1 MNQMRRNFI
10 ISFMALLFW
19 FALAHAQETK
29 PRSESP
35 SSTDERLRE
44 KAFDLLES
52 LADQIGT
59 LQSAENRARL
69 GSNIA
74 ASLWSHDEK
83 RARSLLVSVRNDLNT
98 VLQNTADDQIEGPT
112 RAVFLQLRVDTVE
125 RIARYDADLALE
137 FLKATEPSSD
147 VSLPYNLAETER
159 GLEMRLAK
167 QLINESPEMA
177 LKLARKML
185 ARGFSY
191 DLATLLRQMNRK
203 QKEQALILYK
213 EIVAKLRDADLLHDS
228 SAFYFAL
235 QLTSSFRPPAA
246 DEQTFRE
253 LIGVFIAAALSRGCD
268 KKTSGEDEKAWF
280 CDQVGG
286 LLPEIAKVDPSAA
299 AKLKHWAQEDEDSQP
314 GWSSEAYEELNEI
327 AESGSV
333 DDILALVAKYPE
345 MKNVINSR
353 AMSKA
358 LMSADLE
365 RARKIATELDDLE
378 TRQYLLAQIDRAQ
391 KLASMNDE
399 KLAEVQQTL
408 NTIPRAE
415 ERLRY
420 LMAVANK
427 IGANDRKAAL
437 KLLDQ
442 ADQIVDNLKP
452 GKRQT
457 EAQVGLAMM
466 YCLEKS
472 DRGLAIME
480 SLMPKLNDLVTAAV
494 KLDGY
499 ENHYL
504 RDGEWNMSNEGTVGQ
519 FLTAMAQNAGYFAW
533 CDFDR
538 ALSVAAQ
545 FERPELRMMAQL
557 KLAQAVLAGPSKRL
571 QMADPLMRYGYTQ

>member
-1 MNQMRRNFI
+1 MTQMRRTYLVSAI
-10 ISFMALLFW
+10 ALLVCFG
-19 FALAHAQETK
+19 LAHGQETK
-29 PRSESP
+29 PNSENR

-83 RARSLLVSVRNDLNT
+83 RARSLLVSVRNDINT
-98 VLQNTADDQIEGPT
+98 VLQNTADGQSESQT
-112 RAVFLQLRVDTVE
+112 RVVFLQLRVDTVE

-213 EIVAKLRDADLLHDS
+213 EIVAKLSDADIPRDS
-228 SAFYFAL
+228 TAYYFAL
-235 QLTSSFRPPAA
+235 DLVHSFKPPAA

-253 LIGVFIAAALSRGCD
+253 LIGVFIARALAAGCAN
-268 KKTSGEDEKAWF
+268 KTSVEDENGWF
-280 CDQVGG
+280 CEQVGR
-286 LLPEIAKVDPSAA
+286 LLPKIAKVDPSAA
-299 AKLKHWAQEDEDSQP
+299 AKLKHWAQEEVDSQP
-314 GWSSEAYEELNEI
+314 GWSPEAYEELNEVV
-327 AESGSV
+327 ESGTL
-333 DDILALVAKYPE
+333 DDVLALAAKYPE
-345 MKNVINSR
+345 MKNVINER
-353 AMSKA
+353 AMEKA
-358 LMSADLE
+358 LMAGDLE
-365 RARKIATELDDLE
+365 RARKIAEGLDDSE

-391 KLASMNDE
+391 KLAAINDE

-408 NTIPRAE
+408 NTIPGAE
-415 ERLRY
+415 QRLRY
-420 LMAVANK
+420 LMAMANQ
-427 IGANDRKAAL
+427 IGANDQKAAL

-442 ADQIVDNLKP
+442 ANQIVDNLKP
-452 GKRQT
+452 GKQQT

-472 DRGLAIME
+472 ERGLAIME

-494 KLDGY
+494 KLDDY

-519 FLTAMAQNAGYFAW
+519 LLTTMAQNAGYFAW

-538 ALSVAAQ
+538 ALSAAAQ

-557 KLAQAVLAGPSKRL
+557 KLAQAVLAGPPKRL
-571 QMADPLMRYGYTQ
+571 QVADPLMRYGYTQ